1 MKFLITGNKGQLGSA
16 FVNKLTEKKQA
27 FFGVDIEEIDISN
40 LSEVLSLFENTKP
53 DVLVNCAAYNLVDKA
68 ENDWDDAFM
77 ANALGVRNLA
87 YACKIHKTF
96 LVHYGTDY
104 VFDGTKRTGLYTEE
118 DQPNPK
124 TIYGK
129 SKLLGENLLK
139 KELKSY
145 LIFRLS
151 WVFGSGTQNFIYKL
165 KAWTDKND
173 ILSIVYDEISS
184 PTYTETVVDVT
195 LEAIR
200 QNKRGLYHLCNE
212 DYCSRY
218 EWAKFILNEL
228 GIKKFIYPCSI
239 KEFNLPTPRPAF
251 SAMSSEKIC
260 NELGLTLPNWKEAT
274 HIFINKQ
281 E

>member
-1 MKFLITGNKGQLGSA
+1 MKFLITGNKGQLGRA

-165 KAWTDKND
+165 KAWADKND